1 MDAVIIVEIR
11 IMKKKSVRYVQKKAR
26 ELEKAPLRKDGGDRR
41 SEKARSELCDNSDQ
55 KSRGTNSIYLI
66 RRIAR
71 DRPDILQ
78 RMKDG
83 EFSSVQAAA
92 REAGIAE
99 KSRLI
104 WLSKD
109 PAKAAERIQNQ
120 LGADYLEDL
129 ISVSK
134 ELLE

>member
-1 MDAVIIVEIR
+1 
-11 IMKKKSVRYVQKKAR
+11 MKRDSIKSIQEKAE
-26 ELEKAPLRKDGGDRR
+26 ELEDVPLRKDGGDRR
-41 SEKARSELCDNSDQ
+41 SEKARSELYDDSDQ
-55 KSRGTNSIYLI
+55 KSRGTNSTYLT

-71 DRPDILQ
+71 DHPDIIQ

-92 REAGIAE
+92 REAGIVE
-99 KSRLI
+99 KSRQI

-109 PAKAAERIQNQ
+109 PAKGAERIQDQ
-120 LGADYLEDL
+120 LGADYLEGL

-134 ELLE
+134 ELLGE

>member
-1 MDAVIIVEIR
+1 MPIAGIGV
-11 IMKKKSVRYVQKKAR
+11 MKKDSIKSVQEKAE
-26 ELEKAPLRKDGGDRR
+26 ELEGVPLRKDGGDRR
-41 SEKARSELCDNSDQ
+41 SEKARSGLPYNVDQ
-55 KSRGTNSIYLI
+55 KSRGTNSIYLT

-71 DRPDILQ
+71 DHPDIIQ

-92 REAGIAE
+92 REAGIVE
-99 KSRLI
+99 NSRQI

-109 PAKAAERIQNQ
+109 PAKAAERIQDQ

-129 ISVSK
+129 ISASK
-134 ELLE
+134 ELLGA

>member
-1 MDAVIIVEIR
+1 
-11 IMKKKSVRYVQKKAR
+11 MKRDLTKSVQKKAK
-26 ELEKAPLRKDGGDRR
+26 ELEDAPLRKDGGDRR
-41 SEKARSELCDNSDQ
+41 SEKARLELCDNSDQ
-55 KSRGTNSIYLI
+55 KSRGTNSTYLT

-78 RMKDG
+78 RMKEG

-92 REAGIAE
+92 REAGIVE

-134 ELLE
+134 ELLEE